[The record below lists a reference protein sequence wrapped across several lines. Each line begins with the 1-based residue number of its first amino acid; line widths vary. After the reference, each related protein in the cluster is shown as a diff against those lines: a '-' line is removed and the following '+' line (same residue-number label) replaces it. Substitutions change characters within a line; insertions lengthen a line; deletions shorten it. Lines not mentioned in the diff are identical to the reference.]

1 MVVGSFDNHIFIFGS
16 NLKMKKLILSG
27 LMTLVCASFGL
38 AQTTTTSDYKKSEF
52 FVGYSNNQVDTGIDT
67 EEGDEFDEFFNE
79 RESFH
84 GVNVTGTY
92 NVSRYVGITG
102 DVSATYNNKRFSA
115 TIPTGPTT
123 SDDVSFKTNNSLYN
137 FLGGVQ
143 VKDNASTS
151 RLKPFGYA
159 LVGAGHAR
167 TKFSDV
173 ICPTGA
179 DCSVIEDNFS
189 ETGLAGAFGGGL
201 DIRINDK
208 IDFRA
213 IKVDYNPI
221 KFDSGITHNVRFGI
235 GLVF

>member
-1 MVVGSFDNHIFIFGS
+1 
-16 NLKMKKLILSG
+16 MKKLILSG
-27 LMTLVCASFGL
+27 LMTLVCASIGL
-38 AQTTTTSDYKKSEF
+38 AQTTNTSDYKKSEF

-67 EEGDEFDEFFNE
+67 EDGDEFDEFFNE

-92 NVSRYVGITG
+92 NVTRYVGITG
-102 DVSATYNNKRFSA
+102 DVSATFKNQNFSA

-123 SDDVSFKTNNSLYN
+123 TGTVAFKAKNSLYN

-143 VKDNASTS
+143 VKDNASTG
-151 RLKPFGYA
+151 RLKPFAYA

-167 TKFSDV
+167 TKFSD
-173 ICPTGA
+173 ITCPTGA

-201 DIRINDK
+201 DIKITDK

-221 KFDSGITHNVRFGI
+221 KFDSGTTHNVRFGI

>member
-1 MVVGSFDNHIFIFGS
+1 
-16 NLKMKKLILSG
+16 MKKLIFSG
-27 LMTLVCASFGL
+27 LMTLLCASFGL
-38 AQTTTTSDYKKSEF
+38 AQNTTSDYKKSEF
-52 FVGYSNNQVDTGIDT
+52 FVGYSNNQVDTGLNSDS
-67 EEGDEFDEFFNE
+67 GNQFQNFFND

-102 DVSATYNNKRFSA
+102 DVSGTYNNKNFSI
-115 TIPTGPTT
+115 TVPTGTT
-123 SDDVSFKTNNSLYN
+123 TTGTVSFKTKNSLYN

-143 VKDNASTS
+143 VKDNSSDS
-151 RLKPFGYA
+151 RIKPFGYA

-167 TKFSDV
+167 TKFKDV
-173 ICPTGA
+173 SCPTGV
-179 DCSVIEDNFS
+179 DCTFFNETDS

-201 DIRINDK
+201 DIKINDK

-221 KFDSGITHNVRFGI
+221 KLSDGVNHNVRIGVGI
-235 GLVF
+235 VF

>member
-1 MVVGSFDNHIFIFGS
+1 
-16 NLKMKKLILSG
+16 MKKLILSG

-38 AQTTTTSDYKKSEF
+38 AQTNTTSDYKKSEF
-52 FVGYSNNQVDTGIDT
+52 FVGYSNNQVDTGLNS
-67 EEGDEFDEFFNE
+67 ESGNQFQNFFND

-102 DVSATYNNKRFSA
+102 DVSGTYNNKRFD
-115 TIPTGPTT
+115 IPVPTSPTT
-123 SDDVSFKTNNSLYN
+123 TGTVSFKTKNSLYN

-143 VKDNASTS
+143 VKDNSSDT
-151 RLKPFGYA
+151 RVKPFGYA

-167 TKFSDV
+167 TKFENV
-173 ICPTGA
+173 TCPTNINCTFFNET
-179 DCSVIEDNFS
+179 DS

-201 DIRINDK
+201 DIKINDK

-221 KFDSGITHNVRFGI
+221 KLNDGINHNVRIGVGI
-235 GLVF
+235 VF